1 MPQDASRRVRP
12 RPERILHTS
21 DHCPSCRDQS
31 AEWRSDAESIVVSLC
46 ARPMLSPQHGLC
58 AHTAPKFRPRSR
70 TRFLLSRSQNLQWGR
85 IRRLLPSAPRHFRW
99 IGKVAGRGER
109 ENALVA
115 LRKERPLKQTTALVV
130 EKVFV
135 PAIFNERGYDHH
147 DPPLRT
153 LCGKFESVLDE
164 RDDDETVGRR
174 EDGEVG
180 WILTGFAE
188 GSFDVTMPIILQQ
201 FGVLARLDVNGN
213 DF

>member
-1 MPQDASRRVRP
+1 MGEWKAQLSVRVRQTLRVEIEEFAANQLFSLP
-12 RPERILHTS
+12 APVQFCLDSTGFAPIL
-21 DHCPSCRDQS
+21 
-31 AEWRSDAESIVVSLC
+31 
-46 ARPMLSPQHGLC
+46 
-58 AHTAPKFRPRSR
+58 APKFRPRSR
-70 TRFLLSRSQNLQWGR
+70 ARFLLSRSPNLQWGR
-85 IRRLLPSAPRHFRW
+85 IRRLLPSAPRHFRL
-99 IGKVAGRGER
+99 IGKIAGRGER

-115 LRKERPLKQTTALVV
+115 LRKERPLKQATALVV

-153 LCGKFESVLDE
+153 LCGKLKGVLDE

-188 GSFDVTMPIILQQ
+188 GSFDVAMPIILQQ